1 MILSKR
7 LIMYDMMLWES
18 MILSVSY
25 DMTILYMIYDM
36 KCDIFWYDM
45 KGTENV
51 ALAVGLGTASHLAL
65 QESYILL
72 LHMLT
77 LKKRLIELLLQ
88 RINDVRRIIL
98 NVDEPFDY
106 HHYYHSHHHH
116 HHPYHHYHRYHLAYK
131 IIIII
136 IIIINYNINRNQKS
150 DSTDRFDPMILKNYH
165 RILTCWK

>member
-1 MILSKR
+1 MI
-7 LIMYDMMLWES
+7 
-18 MILSVSY
+18 
-25 DMTILYMIYDM
+25 
-36 KCDIFWYDM
+36 
-45 KGTENV
+45 GTENV

-98 NVDEPFDY
+98 NVDVSFDC

-116 HHPYHHYHRYHLAYK
+116 HHPYHHY
-131 IIIII
+131 
-136 IIIINYNINRNQKS
+136 Q
-150 DSTDRFDPMILKNYH
+150 
-165 RILTCWK
+165 